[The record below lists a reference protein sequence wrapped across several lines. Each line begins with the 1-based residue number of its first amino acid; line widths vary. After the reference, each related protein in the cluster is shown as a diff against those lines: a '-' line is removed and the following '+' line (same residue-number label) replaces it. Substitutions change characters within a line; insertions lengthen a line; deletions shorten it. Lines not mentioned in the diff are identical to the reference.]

1 MLEAIPAARPAF
13 FGHPMPMIHGM
24 RMAPLDA
31 AGSMMPMLV
40 TLVIL
45 PALAT
50 AVGFMPAMAK
60 AKANSSR
67 MACPCVW
74 ACMRQT

>member
-13 FGHPMPMIHGM
+13 SATMPMIHGM

-31 AGSMMPMLV
+31 TGSMMPMLV
-40 TLVIL
+40 TLVMR

-50 AVGFMPAMAK
+50 AVGFRPAMEN
-60 AKANSSR
+60 AKANSST
-67 MACPCVW
+67 MAMTCVW
-74 ACMRQT
+74 AMTSST

>member
-1 MLEAIPAARPAF
+1 
-13 FGHPMPMIHGM
+13 MPMIHGM

-40 TLVIL
+40 TLVMR

-50 AVGFMPAMAK
+50 AVGFRPAMEN
-60 AKANSSR
+60 ANSST
-67 MACPCVW
+67 MAMPCVW
-74 ACMRQT
+74 AMTSST